1 MAGLVVCGVLLA
13 AGVWASDVRHGW
25 AAAQFVLVALVVLD
39 LIGVRPGT
47 AGRGAGRYL
56 LDHVLAATPA
66 QAGFFL
72 TTADPANVPLY
83 RLFGFA
89 DLRRTTLGPLDVRAM
104 VKPGAG
110 TRPGPACP
118 RDPARTRL
126 RRR

>member
-1 MAGLVVCGVLLA
+1 MRHAETA
-13 AGVWASDVRHGW
+13 APVGAWTLE
-25 AAAQFVLVALVVLD
+25 F
-39 LIGVRPGT
+39 IGVRPDT

-83 RLFGFA
+83 RRFGFV

-110 TRPGPACP
+110 TRPGPARP
-118 RDPARTRL
+118 QAPARTPL